1 MGTYLLRRLLLMVPT
16 LLGMT
21 VVVFFA
27 MALSPGGLGGRAM
40 AAGNVRGAE
49 AARVRAYYEK
59 RYHIN
64 EHPVR
69 QYLRWLNLVSPI
81 GFRVN
86 DDGAF
91 VGFGPKA
98 PSLGESMERHRPVSE
113 LIAEALPVTLL
124 LNLISLPL
132 IYATGILAGVR
143 AARNRGG
150 AYDVGFGAAQLAAW
164 SIPTIWLGVVLIGFL
179 ANREYLKLFPTAGLT
194 ELEAD
199 VMPFLPRYAAGG
211 WERGWLLDVAWHL
224 VLPIVCMALGATA
237 FLSKLVRGSVLENLA
252 ADYARTAR
260 AKGLPDRVVLYRHVF
275 RNSLLSL
282 ITVAATV
289 LPSLFAGS
297 IVIETIFSIPG
308 MGRLTVQAAQ
318 FGDRE
323 VVLAGVRIFGTLS
336 LASALLR
343 DVLYAVAD
351 PRVTYD

>member
-16 LLGMT
+16 LVGMT

-27 MALSPGGLGGRAM
+27 MALSPGGIGGGTL
-40 AAGNVRGAE
+40 AGGGVRGAE

-59 RYHIN
+59 RYHIG

-69 QYLRWLNLVSPI
+69 QYLRWLNLISPV
-81 GFRVN
+81 GYRVN
-86 DDGAF
+86 EAGEYD
-91 VGFGPKA
+91 GFGVKY
-98 PSLGESMERHRPVSE
+98 PSLGESMERHRPVAD
-113 LIAEALPVTLL
+113 LIAEALPITLL
-124 LNLISLPL
+124 LNLISVPL
-132 IYATGILAGVR
+132 VYATGILAGIR
-143 AARNRGG
+143 AARRRGG

-164 SIPTIWLGVVLIGFL
+164 SVPTIWLGVVLIGFL
-179 ANREYLKLFPTAGLT
+179 ANREYLKLFPTAGLS

-199 VMPFLPRYAAGG
+199 VMPFLPRHGAGG
-211 WERGWLLDVAWHL
+211 WERGWLLDVGWHL
-224 VLPIVCMALGATA
+224 VLPTVCLTLGATA
-237 FLSKLVRGSVLENLA
+237 FVSKLVRGSVLENLA

-289 LPSLFAGS
+289 LPNLFAGS

-323 VVLAGVRIFGTLS
+323 VVLAGVLMFGTLS

-343 DVLYAVAD
+343 DVLYAFAD